1 MSCAVIKLLIIF
13 NWPTVPECQP
23 PLPVIH
29 VVLHLKKRGAE
40 SCEGHVRLGFLDE
53 WHDHCA
59 CSCISYNSINN
70 MT

>member
-13 NWPTVPECQP
+13 NWATVPECQP

-40 SCEGHVRLGFLDE
+40 SREGHVMAWILRSM
-53 WHDHCA
+53 A
-59 CSCISYNSINN
+59 RSSYLLLHMIRRV
-70 MT
+70 